1 MGVLK
6 GPILFTGSI
15 GDIRVYYDKTLKKYI
30 VSTKGGSPKEIIENN
45 PNMARQRENMSEFKA
60 CTKWTSQLR
69 KALDSIGHL
78 NYGHYF
84 SYQVAV
90 AKLIQKQDNLG
101 LKGHRSVESSKY
113 PRLLKSLNFNALHPF
128 DQALAHQYDVLFS
141 SDKRTVTLKLMG
153 FRSFSRINWSS
164 RYEVYR
170 ITMVIAQQPDWIWDE
185 QNGLFKPSVDNLEM
199 LSVTTFSDWHQR
211 STDSVDIILT
221 ASFAQP
227 ALQQTGTTVVV
238 AMGIEVSAYQ
248 LDSST
253 ANATGVGTMKIVEC
267 FV

>member
-1 MGVLK
+1 MGELK

-15 GDIRVYYDKTLKKYI
+15 GDIRAYYDKSLKRYFI
-30 VSTKGGSPKEIIENN
+30 STKGGAKKEIIENN

-60 CTKWTSQLR
+60 STWWASQLR

-78 NYGHYF
+78 HEGYYF
-84 SYQVAV
+84 SYLVGL
-90 AKLIQKQDNLG
+90 AKLIQKQDDIG
-101 LKGHRSVESSKY
+101 IKGHRSVESSKY
-113 PRLLKSLNFNALHPF
+113 PRLLKNFNFNALHPF
-128 DQALAHQYDVLFS
+128 DQVFAQQYEVLFS
-141 SDKRTVTLKLMG
+141 EDKKTVTLKLMG

-185 QNGLFKPSVDNLEM
+185 QNELYKPTVDNLEM
-199 LSVTTFSDWHQR
+199 LSVTTFSDWHSR
-211 STDSVDIILT
+211 NTEPVDIILS

-227 ALQQTGTTVVV
+227 ALQISGTMVVV
-238 AMGIEVSAYQ
+238 ALGLEVSAYQ
-248 LDSST
+248 LDSSMS
-253 ANATGVGTMKIVEC
+253 NATGVGTMKIVEC

>member
-1 MGVLK
+1 MGELK

-15 GDIRVYYDKTLKKYI
+15 GDIRVYYDKSLKKYI
-30 VSTKGGSPKEIIENN
+30 VSTKGGSKKEIIENN

-90 AKLIQKQDNLG
+90 AKLIQKQDDVG
-101 LKGHRSVESSKY
+101 LKGHRSVESSMY
-113 PRLLKSLNFNALHPF
+113 PRLIKSLNFNALHPF
-128 DQALAHQYDVLFS
+128 DHVFAHQYDVQFS

-185 QNGLFKPSVDNLEM
+185 QNELFTPTVDKLET
-199 LSVTTFSDWHQR
+199 LSVTAFSDWHSR
-211 STDSVDIILT
+211 STEPVDIILT

-227 ALQQTGTTVVV
+227 ALQQRGTMVVV
-238 AMGIEVSAYQ
+238 ALGLEVSAYQ
-248 LDSST
+248 LDSSMS
-253 ANATGVGTMKIVEC
+253 NATGVGTMKIVEC
-267 FV
+267 YV

>member
-1 MGVLK
+1 MGELK

-15 GDIRVYYDKTLKKYI
+15 GGIRVYYDKSVKKYV
-30 VSTKGGSPKEIIENN
+30 VSTKGGSKKEIIENN

-90 AKLIQKQDNLG
+90 AKLIQKQDDVG
-101 LKGHRSVESSKY
+101 LKGHRSVESSKF

-141 SDKRTVTLKLMG
+141 FDKRTVTLKLMG
-153 FRSFSRINWSS
+153 FRSFSRINWPSGF
-164 RYEVYR
+164 EVYR
-170 ITMVIAQQPDWIWDE
+170 IALVIAQQPDWIWDE
-185 QNGLFKPSVDNLEM
+185 QHGVFKPIVDNLET
-199 LSVTTFSDWHQR
+199 LSVTTFSDWHPR
-211 STDSVDIILT
+211 STEPEDIILT

-227 ALQQTGTTVVV
+227 ALQEPGTMVVV
-238 AMGIEVSAYQ
+238 ALGLEVSAYQ
-248 LDSST
+248 LDSSMSNT
-253 ANATGVGTMKIVEC
+253 TGVGTMKIVEC
-267 FV
+267 YV